1 MVWVY
6 NIVLICLTA
15 YLCIKY
21 SFWWLLLLLF
31 MGSEHS
37 EHRQTE
43 IKNKGN
49 ENYCSNCGAKT
60 NGDEDNG

>member
-6 NIVLICLTA
+6 NIVLICLTV

-31 MGSEHS
+31 MGSEHR
-37 EHRQTE
+37 ETRETK
-43 IKNKGN
+43 ITNKG
-49 ENYCSNCGAKT
+49 SN
-60 NGDEDNG
+60 DNDD

>member
-6 NIVLICLTA
+6 NIVLICLTV

-31 MGSEHS
+31 MGSEH
-37 EHRQTE
+37 RQT
-43 IKNKGN
+43 KMSTRSVDVD
-49 ENYCSNCGAKT
+49 EN
-60 NGDEDNG
+60 DNDD